1 MTGFARVDGSHEG
14 LAWTFEVRSVNGKGL
29 DLRCRLP
36 QGYDALEPVAREAA
50 AARMARGNINLTLS
64 LKTDASRSV
73 LRVNEEAF
81 AAVMA
86 IVASMNEQRGIVP
99 PTLDGLLR
107 LPGVLETGAAENEPP
122 DAARLALLGASLA
135 AAFDALA
142 ADRAAEGARLVEVL
156 TRLLDEIEALVGR
169 AVICDGAQPTVIRER
184 LMRQIAELTEG
195 RTPVSEERLAQ
206 EVTLLITRADVREE
220 IDRLKGHIA
229 ATRKLLAAEGAPG
242 RRLGFLAQE
251 LLREANTLCSK
262 SSEQQLTSVGLD
274 LKVAIDRL
282 REQALNLE

>member
-1 MTGFARVDGSHEG
+1 MTGFARVDGAHEG
-14 LAWTFEVRSVNGKGL
+14 LAWTFEARSVNGKGL

-64 LKTDASRSV
+64 LKSDASRSV

-81 AAVMA
+81 AAVTA
-86 IVASMNEQRGIVP
+86 IVQSMNEQRGIAP

-107 LPGVLETGAAENEPP
+107 LPGVLETGAAEAELP
-122 DAARLALLGASLA
+122 DEARLAQLSASLA

-142 ADRAAEGARLVEVL
+142 ADRAAEGGRLVAVL
-156 TRLLDEIEALVGR
+156 THLLDEIEELVGR
-169 AVICDGAQPTVIRER
+169 AAVCDGAQPTVIRDR

-229 ATRKLLAAEGAPG
+229 ATRELLSSQGAPG

-262 SSEQQLTSVGLD
+262 SSEQELTSVGLD

>member
-1 MTGFARVDGSHEG
+1 MTGFARIDGSAEG
-14 LAWTFEVRSVNGKGL
+14 FAWTFEARSVNGKGL
-29 DLRCRLP
+29 ELRCRLP
-36 QGYDALEPVAREAA
+36 QGYDALEPLAREAA
-50 AARMARGNINLTLS
+50 AGRLARGNINLTLTVKS
-64 LKTDASRSV
+64 DAARAV

-81 AAVMA
+81 ATVTA
-86 IVASMNEQRGIVP
+86 IVESLSQQRGFAQ

-107 LPGVLETGAAENEPP
+107 LPGVLESGPAEAEGL
-122 DAARLALLGASLA
+122 DEARLALLSASLA
-135 AAFDALA
+135 TVLDGLA

-156 TRLLDEIEALVGR
+156 GRLLDEIEGLVQR
-169 AVICDGAQPTVIRER
+169 AEVCDGAQPGIIRER
-184 LMRQIAELTEG
+184 LMRQIDELTEG
-195 RTPVSEERLAQ
+195 RNPVSEERLAQ

-229 ATRKLLAAEGAPG
+229 ATRELLAAAGAPG
-242 RRLGFLAQE
+242 RRLGFLSQE

>member
-1 MTGFARVDGSHEG
+1 MTGFARVDGSAEG
-14 LAWTFEVRSVNGKGL
+14 LAWTFEARSVNGKGL
-29 DLRCRLP
+29 ELRCRLP

-50 AARMARGNINLTLS
+50 AGRMTRGNINLVLTVRS
-64 LKTDASRSV
+64 DAARAV

-81 AAVMA
+81 ATVTA
-86 IVASMNEQRGIVP
+86 IVESLSQQRGFAQ

-107 LPGVLETGAAENEPP
+107 LPGVLESGPAQDEALDE
-122 DAARLALLGASLA
+122 ARLALLSASLA
-135 AAFDALA
+135 SVLDGLA

-156 TRLLDEIEALVGR
+156 GRLLDEIEGLVQR
-169 AVICDGAQPTVIRER
+169 AEVCDGAQPAIIRER
-184 LMRQIAELTEG
+184 LMRQIAELTVG
-195 RTPVSEERLAQ
+195 RPPDSEQRLAQ

-220 IDRLKGHIA
+220 IDRLKTHIA
-229 ATRKLLAAEGAPG
+229 ATRELLAAGGAPG
-242 RRLGFLAQE
+242 RRLGFLSQE

-274 LKVAIDRL
+274 LKVAVDRL

>member
-14 LAWTFEVRSVNGKGL
+14 LAWTVEARSVNGKGL

-36 QGYDALEPVAREAA
+36 QGFDALEPVAREAA
-50 AARMARGNINLTLS
+50 AARLARGNVSLTLS
-64 LKTDASRSV
+64 VKSDAARAA

-81 AAVMA
+81 AAVTQIVRTMA
-86 IVASMNEQRGIVP
+86 GQEGIAP
-99 PTLDGLLR
+99 PSLDGLLR
-107 LPGVLETGAAENEPP
+107 LPGVLESASGEAEALDE
-122 DAARLALLGASLA
+122 ARLAALSSSLA
-135 AAFDALA
+135 LAFEALA
-142 ADRAAEGARLVEVL
+142 ADRAAEGTRLVEVL
-156 TRLLDEIEALVGR
+156 SRLLDEIATLVDR
-169 AVICDGAQPTVIRER
+169 AVVCDGAQPVAIRDR
-184 LMRQIAELTEG
+184 LMRQIADLTEG
-195 RTPVSEERLAQ
+195 KSPVSEERLAQ
-206 EVTLLITRADVREE
+206 EVTLLVTRADVREE

-229 ATRKLLAAEGAPG
+229 ATRELLGAEGAPG

>member
-14 LAWTFEVRSVNGKGL
+14 LAWTVEARSVNGKGL

-36 QGYDALEPVAREAA
+36 QGFDALEPVAREAA
-50 AARMARGNINLTLS
+50 AARLARGNVSLTLS
-64 LKTDASRSV
+64 VKSDAARAA

-81 AAVMA
+81 AAVTQIVRTMA
-86 IVASMNEQRGIVP
+86 GQEGIAP
-99 PTLDGLLR
+99 PSLDGLLR
-107 LPGVLETGAAENEPP
+107 LPGVLESGSGEAEALDE
-122 DAARLALLGASLA
+122 ARLAALSSSLVL
-135 AAFDALA
+135 AFEALA

-156 TRLLDEIEALVGR
+156 SRLLDEIATLVDR
-169 AVICDGAQPTVIRER
+169 AVVCDGAQPTAIRDR
-184 LMRQIAELTEG
+184 LMRQIADLTEG
-195 RTPVSEERLAQ
+195 KSPVSEERLAQ
-206 EVTLLITRADVREE
+206 EVTLLVTRADVREE

-229 ATRKLLAAEGAPG
+229 ATRELLAADGAPG

>member
-14 LAWTFEVRSVNGKGL
+14 LAWTVEARSVNGKGL

-36 QGYDALEPVAREAA
+36 QGFDALEPVAREAA
-50 AARMARGNINLTLS
+50 AARLARGNVSLTLS
-64 LKTDASRSV
+64 VKSDAARAA

-81 AAVMA
+81 AAVTQIVRTMA
-86 IVASMNEQRGIVP
+86 GQEGIAP
-99 PTLDGLLR
+99 PSLDGLLR
-107 LPGVLETGAAENEPP
+107 LPGVLESASGEAEALDE
-122 DAARLALLGASLA
+122 ARLAALSSSLA
-135 AAFDALA
+135 LAFEALA

-156 TRLLDEIEALVGR
+156 SRLLDEIATLVDR
-169 AVICDGAQPTVIRER
+169 AVVCDGAQPVAIRDR
-184 LMRQIAELTEG
+184 LMRQIADLTEG
-195 RTPVSEERLAQ
+195 KSPVSEERLAQ
-206 EVTLLITRADVREE
+206 EVTLLVTRADVREE

-229 ATRKLLAAEGAPG
+229 ATRELLGAEGAPG